1 MDGQRHGY
9 VPGSLLGRLRHGAA
23 AGGGRWRKL
32 PPEAAGADTI
42 TERNADT
49 DSNPGAHADPVSD
62 PDAGADPGANP
73 DSRAEPNA
81 GADSD
86 PGTVAD
92 TVGNTIGDADPQRVS
107 NGHTVAEGHAFSANT
122 SAHGFP
128 DPHTGPGGRVTAVPP
143 AAAQAAGWAGPH
155 GHRRRATSHRSGG
168 IPGPGRLGPAS
179 GLAQQSLLLSRGVA
193 YHQGMLVITTGIPR

>member
-62 PDAGADPGANP
+62 PDTGADP
-73 DSRAEPNA
+73 D
-81 GADSD
+81 
-86 PGTVAD
+86 
-92 TVGNTIGDADPQRVS
+92 TIGDAVDNSVGNAQRNADTKCDGNADSV
-107 NGHTVAEGHAFSANT
+107 GHADTEGNAFGDCA
-122 SAHGFP
+122 GRLP
-128 DPHTGPGGRVTAVPP
+128 DPHAGSGGRVAPIP
-143 AAAQAAGWAGPH
+143 AAAQAAGWSAG
-155 GHRRRATSHRSGG
+155 SHWHCR
-168 IPGPGRLGPAS
+168 
-179 GLAQQSLLLSRGVA
+179 
-193 YHQGMLVITTGIPR
+193 

>member
-62 PDAGADPGANP
+62 PDTDSNPGAHADPVSDPDAGADP
-73 DSRAEPNA
+73 D
-81 GADSD
+81 
-86 PGTVAD
+86 
-92 TVGNTIGDADPQRVS
+92 TIGDAVDNSVGNAQRNAITKCDGNADSV
-107 NGHTVAEGHAFSANT
+107 GHADTEGNAFGDCA
-122 SAHGFP
+122 GRFP
-128 DPHTGPGGRVTAVPP
+128 DPHAGSGGRVAPIP
-143 AAAQAAGWAGPH
+143 AAAQAARWDTG
-155 GHRRRATSHRSGG
+155 SHWHCR
-168 IPGPGRLGPAS
+168 
-179 GLAQQSLLLSRGVA
+179 
-193 YHQGMLVITTGIPR
+193 